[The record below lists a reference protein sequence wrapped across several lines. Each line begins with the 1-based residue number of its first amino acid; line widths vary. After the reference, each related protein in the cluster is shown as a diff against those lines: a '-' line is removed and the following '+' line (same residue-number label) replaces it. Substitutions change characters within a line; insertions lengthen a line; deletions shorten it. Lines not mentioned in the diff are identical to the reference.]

1 MNSDEILKDKT
12 VLVVEDDPMALH
24 NLSRLIGF
32 RCKKVYQAKN
42 GQDGLDTCAR
52 YQPDI
57 VVTDLEMPV
66 MSGMQMLEIMK
77 NQTPQRPVVVVTAF
91 DDENHL
97 VPRADA
103 VLVKPLQKSE
113 LFRVLQEAA
122 LQIEA

>member
-1 MNSDEILKDKT
+1 MSSDNPLKDKT
-12 VLVVEDDPMALH
+12 VLVVEDDLMALH

-42 GQDGLDTCAR
+42 GKEGLENCAK

-66 MSGMQMLEIMK
+66 MSGMQMLETMK
-77 NQTPQRPVVVVTAF
+77 DQSPQRPVVVVTAF
-91 DDENHL
+91 DDEDHL

-103 VLVKPLQKSE
+103 VLVKPLQKND
-113 LFRVLQEAA
+113 LFRVLE
-122 LQIEA
+122 EVSCK